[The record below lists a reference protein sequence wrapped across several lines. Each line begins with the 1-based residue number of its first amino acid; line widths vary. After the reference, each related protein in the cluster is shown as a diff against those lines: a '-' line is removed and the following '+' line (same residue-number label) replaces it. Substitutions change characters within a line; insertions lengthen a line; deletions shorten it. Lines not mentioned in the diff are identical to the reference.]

1 MIGHQMSRPGLRSR
15 AITYTY
21 AAVAL
26 VGAFVAA
33 LMVMPSEGAVEKIGP
48 GYARMQP
55 IDEGKAEKV
64 TYSVPYSVPVRSH
77 APEVKPVRV
86 IAEPVVAQLA
96 PALRIA
102 AEQPSYSVDIHR
114 VH

>member
-1 MIGHQMSRPGLRSR
+1 MSRPGLRSR

-64 TYSVPYSVPVRSH
+64 TYSVPYCSGQVACSRGQTGASHPRNRWSRS
-77 APEVKPVRV
+77 
-86 IAEPVVAQLA
+86 
-96 PALRIA
+96 
-102 AEQPSYSVDIHR
+102 
-114 VH
+114 